1 MITHYKPTRYL
12 YGGTASDNLFWMSLQ
27 EVIILN
33 PRRPAKRRAAK
44 RKSSPRRKTTTKRR
58 SSAKRKTTSKRKKGG
73 TKMARR
79 KTTRRK
85 KAARR
90 KTTTRRRRAPARR
103 RKSRRRKSPARRRK
117 TTRRRR
123 KTTRRRK
130 PARRRKTTRR
140 RKPARRRKTTR
151 RRKPARRRKTTR
163 RRKPA
168 RRRKTTRRRKPARR
182 RRRRTARR
190 RPARRR
196 TARRKTAVSRRRR
209 SKSLLPKLGK
219 GGRVSLKGF
228 MTFMK
233 KHIDLGTFGAIA
245 VGLALPQVAGGLY
258 QRVFNMLGNPGAQV
272 SSWMASNTGQYVTG
286 IVGTAGILYLA
297 NRLGVVSDRVALMAA
312 GVSTSVVLLSY
323 ASSMVSGRWGGYIP
337 NMFAPTL
344 NGYSGQVGGYGG
356 YLGYL
361 GNVEE
366 EMVSPVDASGGGAMF
381 GYNSG
386 AGKVNIF

>member
-103 RKSRRRKSPARRRK
+103 RKSTRRKSPARRRK
-117 TTRRRR
+117 TTRRRK
-123 KTTRRRK
+123 KTTRRK
-130 PARRRKTTRR
+130 SPARRRKTTRR

-168 RRRKTTRRRKPARR
+168 RRRKTTRRRRK
-182 RRRRTARR
+182 TARR

-219 GGRVSLKGF
+219 GGKVSLKGF

-245 VGLALPQVAGGLY
+245 MGLALPQVAGGLY

-286 IVGTAGILYLA
+286 IVGTAGLLYLA
-297 NRLGVVSDRVALMAA
+297 NRLGVMSDRVALMAA

-366 EMVSPVDASGGGAMF
+366 EMASPVDASGGGAMF